1 MCGMCRQ
8 LAPYDGEVPG
18 EDEGTDA
25 RGSLLSS
32 GVVETDAPVSFRP
45 GRYAEREPV
54 NLRAEL
60 AAMGYQLGG
69 M

>member
-8 LAPYDGEVPG
+8 LALYGGEVPG
-18 EDEGTDA
+18 EDEGINTP
-25 RGSLLSS
+25 GSLLSS
-32 GVVETDAPVSFRP
+32 GVVETDAPASFRP
-45 GRYAEREPV
+45 GPSAEREPV

-60 AAMGYQLGG
+60 AAMGYQFDG

>member
-8 LAPYDGEVPG
+8 LALYGGEVPG
-18 EDEGTDA
+18 EDEGTDLG
-25 RGSLLSS
+25 GSLLSS
-32 GVVETDAPVSFRP
+32 GVVETDAPASFRP
-45 GRYAEREPV
+45 GRPAEHEPV